1 MSRTVTVEVD
11 ADRASLR
18 VLDGRMFIGEQVTVV
33 LERWTPSDAT
43 HRPVLTLFAPNS
55 PVPLAQSTYS
65 EGTLTLS
72 LGGADLRKAFHG
84 CAARHIF
91 TLFINEQATADDGAT
106 WTWIPDVVAVGNVY
120 VDWSPEV
127 FEPASGS
134 FSMATLQGPPGS
146 NGQDGKS
153 AYQLAVEN
161 GYTGTLQEWLVSIN
175 AGKALLGKSFDFSS
189 ANARKFADAIK
200 MIFEALGGTVT

>member
-65 EGTLTLS
+65 EGTITLS

-91 TLFINEQATADDGAT
+91 TLFINEQATADGGST

-161 GYTGTLQEWLVSIN
+161 GYTGTLQEWLASMMV
-175 AGKALLGKSFDFSS
+175 
-189 ANARKFADAIK
+189 ANALKGKTFEFSTATALKMADGLK
-200 MIFEALGGTVT
+200 MIFEALGGTVL